1 MTPSRRKYLESIGAE
16 EKATRV
22 YISDTKASIR
32 NYKESLFDAYNII
45 PKTNEKYSYYIA
57 EFKAYLKISKKILTM
72 LKNQLPRKQ

>member
-1 MTPSRRKYLESIGAE
+1 MTPSRRKYLESISAE
-16 EKATRV
+16 EKAVRA

-57 EFKAYLKISKKILTM
+57 EFKAYLKISRKILAM